1 MKNEEK
7 GSGRTGYHIFE
18 LGAREME
25 RINIYTA
32 NSGKQRLEKNRYW
45 FTNQDGK
52 NALND
57 FHGME
62 KEAVKY
68 TEEQTKILGENV
80 YVNFGE
86 DIIDVVNT

>member
-32 NSGKQRLEKNRYW
+32 NSGKQRLEKNRY
-45 FTNQDGK
+45 
-52 NALND
+52 
-57 FHGME
+57 
-62 KEAVKY
+62 
-68 TEEQTKILGENV
+68 
-80 YVNFGE
+80 
-86 DIIDVVNT
+86 